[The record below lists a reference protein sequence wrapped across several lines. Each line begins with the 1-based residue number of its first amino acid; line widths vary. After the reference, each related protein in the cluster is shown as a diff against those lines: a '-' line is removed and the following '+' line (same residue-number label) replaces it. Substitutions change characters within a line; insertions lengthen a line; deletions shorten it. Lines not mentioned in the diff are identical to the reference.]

1 MDQVTLALWGLNKDY
16 TVALVGLT
24 GTLIGAV
31 VAFLTMRYQV
41 DRQEKEKQ
49 LDHAT
54 KECGQALLKLMR
66 LFRKPEIQ
74 VTSTS
79 GVTPNWEDE
88 MTDQMDV
95 LKLTAPLFQHKELR
109 ARLNATVDILTN
121 WHYVTFDG
129 PNRDEYEESSP
140 VIRQVLQHA
149 IDCLGAVRRGVRQL
163 PAETKVFSTA
173 ASNIDGFWE
182 WREEE
187 RPAS

>member
-1 MDQVTLALWGLNKDY
+1 MDHVTLALWGLNKDY
-16 TVALVGLT
+16 TVALVGLA

-66 LFRKPEIQ
+66 LFRKPEVQI
-74 VTSTS
+74 TNAS
-79 GVTPNWEDE
+79 GVTPQWEND
-88 MTDQMDV
+88 MTDQMDI

-109 ARLNATVDILTN
+109 KRLHSTVDILAN
-121 WHYVTFDG
+121 WHYATFDG
-129 PNRDEYEESSP
+129 PHLDEHDDSAP
-140 VIRQVLQHA
+140 MIRQVLQHA
-149 IDCLGAVRRGVRQL
+149 IDCLGAVRRGARRL
-163 PAETKVFSTA
+163 PAETDAFSTA